1 MSCKLDIP
9 LRPSVRDPSLEADL
23 QARIEDGHKI
33 YVMGDIHGHLATF
46 RALLHRLDLG
56 PEDRL
61 ICLGDMIDRGTD
73 SAGVIKL
80 IRSDSRIIC
89 IKGNHEQMAIQSITE
104 EETVELYQPWMQRG
118 GKSTWGSYIIRADGD
133 LYQAK
138 RTFYSDAKWMDN
150 LPTQI
155 VLDNWRFV
163 HAGYDPRMPLDAQG
177 EKELLWIRKIWYNH
191 ETPVDP
197 HRTVVFGHT
206 TTTKVGK
213 SNGGKVAFSKFMNF
227 TGNPAWIGMDV
238 CAYNHISPGL
248 AAIDIATL
256 EVIKQP
262 TLRND
267 RWFEIDSK
275 PVKFTPKSRKN
286 KSRWRHP
293 DNRME
298 SHSADS
304 FGLIA
309 LSQRSRKSLFAESRA
324 RKDLNK
330 FGVIIPS
337 REEQINAKL
346 SRPVTWRKLAQR
358 ATQVYTGAS
367 EMPDEW
373 IHNGHLIRLGPGTEA
388 GRFPPKLPGPNT
400 FPTYSRINKKDL
412 RTRILVK
419 EKSRSGEA

>member
-9 LRPSVRDPSLEADL
+9 LGPSMRDPSLEADL

-80 IRSDSRIIC
+80 IRGDHRIIC
-89 IKGNHEQMAIQSITE
+89 IKGNHEKMAIQSITE
-104 EETVELYQPWMQRG
+104 EETVELYQPWMKKG

-163 HAGYDPRMPLDAQG
+163 HAGYDPRMPLDSQG

-191 ETPVDP
+191 DSPVDP
-197 HRTVVFGHT
+197 QRTIFFGHT
-206 TTTKVGK
+206 PTTKVGK
-213 SNGGKVAFSKFMNF
+213 ANGGDIAYSTFDNELGK
-227 TGNPAWIGMDV
+227 PAWIAMDIG
-238 CAYNHISPGL
+238 AYNHISPGL
-248 AAIDIATL
+248 AAIDITTL

-262 TLRND
+262 TLRSD
-267 RWFEIDSK
+267 RWFEVDSK
-275 PVKFTPKSRKN
+275 PVKFFPKLRK
-286 KSRWRHP
+286 KKGRWKHP
-293 DNRME
+293 DNRRE
-298 SHSADS
+298 SHAADS

-309 LSQRSRKSLFAESRA
+309 LRQRSNRNRAAEDKA
-324 RKDLNK
+324 RHDLNK
-330 FGVIIPS
+330 IGITIPS
-337 REEQINAKL
+337 MNAQMKSEL
-346 SRPVTWRKLAQR
+346 NKPFTWRKLAQR
-358 ATQVYTGAS
+358 ATTAYNDRN
-367 EMPDEW
+367 EIPDEW

-388 GRFPPKLPGPNT
+388 GRFPPKLPGPNS
-400 FPTYSRINKKDL
+400 FPIYSRVKNKDMRLK
-412 RTRILVK
+412 ILVD
-419 EKSRSGEA
+419 EKSRSGRA